1 MLCSMGFVTS
11 ITTSIITAASD
22 ELMEEFDVSLTVSF
36 LPLSLYVIALGF
48 GPILGGP
55 LSESLGRYPVYATIL
70 PLGTLFTLGCGFVH
84 NFGGLCFLRFMTGF
98 SWGPSL
104 ALASGS
110 ISETFPPKTRGPASA
125 LFILTPFL
133 GPGLGP
139 VIGSFV
145 ANRKGWRWTQWTMIF
160 FAIFTM
166 ILVLFTDET
175 YHAKIKQRISREKG
189 TESSPSAPFST
200 RLRLFIQVSLIRPV
214 MMLFTDPII
223 TFLCLYVAVNFGIE
237 FSFFAAV
244 PYVFGTVYHFGVE
257 ETGLVFLSIVIGCIL
272 GFITI
277 IVCDIFIYQ
286 KKISSYPP
294 HMVPPEHRL
303 YPAMIGSIGGPIGLF
318 WFAWTAREDI
328 SWASPAAA
336 IIPFA
341 WGNLCIFVA
350 ALQYIGDTYAG
361 NVVASG
367 AAANSLARYGLAAGF
382 PLFAVPSNL
391 IGFLGVALLPIP
403 FILFQYGPMIR
414 AKSRFETIQY

>member
-1 MLCSMGFVTS
+1 MLCAMGFVTS

-22 ELMEEFDVSLTVSF
+22 ELMEEFDISLTVSF

-55 LSESLGRYPVYATIL
+55 SSESLGRYPVYATIL

-84 NFGGLCFLRFMTGF
+84 NFGGLCFLHFMTGF

-110 ISETFPPKTRGPASA
+110 ISETLPPRTRGPASA

-160 FAIFTM
+160 SAIFTM
-166 ILVLFTDET
+166 ILALFTEET

-189 TESSPSAPFST
+189 TEASPSVPFST

-244 PYVFGTVYHFGVE
+244 PYVFGTAYHFGVE
-257 ETGLVFLSIVIGCIL
+257 ETGLGIVIGCIL
-272 GFITI
+272 RFITI

-286 KKISSYPP
+286 KKISLYPP
-294 HMVPPEHRL
+294 HKVPPEHRL

-328 SWASPAAA
+328 YWASPAAA
-336 IIPFA
+336 IIPFV
-341 WGNLCIFVA
+341 WGNLCIIVA

-361 NVVASG
+361 NIVASG
-367 AAANSLARYGLAAGF
+367 AAANSLACYGLAAGF
-382 PLFAVPSNL
+382 PLFSVPMFQNL
-391 IGFLGVALLPIP
+391 
-403 FILFQYGPMIR
+403 
-414 AKSRFETIQY
+414 